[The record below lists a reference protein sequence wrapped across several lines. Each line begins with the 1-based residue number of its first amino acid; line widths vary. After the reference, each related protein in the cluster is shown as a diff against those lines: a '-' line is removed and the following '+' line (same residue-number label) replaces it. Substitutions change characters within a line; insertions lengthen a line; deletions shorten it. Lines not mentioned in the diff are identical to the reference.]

1 MIEPL
6 ISFDERERQLEV
18 DKYLQ
23 PNTLPKDAY
32 DNITSL
38 ISFICEVPISLISII
53 DKDKNFFRS
62 QCGFY
67 ETEMPRSSSFCGHAI
82 HSDNDIIIVTDARKD
97 IRFFDNP
104 AVLSKL
110 VVFYAG
116 VPLITQKG
124 FKLGT
129 LCVVDN
135 KPRIL
140 SEAQKNALKVLAKQV
155 MILFEQEF
163 QNQKLYQLQIILR
176 EKNINLEKF
185 ANLISHDLK
194 SPLANIIMLSNILEE
209 ENKGI
214 LNADSK
220 LYLEY
225 LKSSSISLKNYI
237 DGILEY
243 YKTDNI
249 QSDIKEN
256 INLILFFDELKNMVF
271 YEKNVTLITH
281 FYDNYIKANKA
292 ALQQI
297 LLNLLSNAVRYNN
310 KDEVIIE
317 VNVSVKDQFY
327 FFEVKDNGN
336 GIPAENFKVIF
347 DLFQTF
353 DEGEKFGEKGS
364 GIGLA
369 TVKKVIEDLGGK
381 ISLHSIV
388 GQGSTFEFSI
398 PI

>member
-67 ETEMPRSSSFCGHAI
+67 ETEMPRNSSFCGHAI
-82 HSDNDIIIVTDARKD
+82 HSDNDIMIVTDARKD

-140 SEAQKNALKVLAKQV
+140 SEVQKNALKVLAKQV

-249 QSDIKEN
+249 QIDIKEN
-256 INLILFFDELKNMVF
+256 INLNLFFDELKNMVF
-271 YEKNVTLITH
+271 YEKNVKLITH
-281 FYDNYIKANKA
+281 FSDNYIKANKA

-297 LLNLLSNAVRYNN
+297 LLNLLSNALRYNN
-310 KDEVIIE
+310 KDEIIIE
-317 VNVSVKDQFY
+317 VNVSVRDQFY
-327 FFEVKDNGN
+327 LFEVKDNGN

-388 GQGSTFEFSI
+388 GQGSTFEFST